1 MAQLHNST
9 DNLFAALDGG
19 HAQDG
24 KSSSN
29 SLSYPSNI
37 GTQDQHSWILFD
49 IYETQ
54 SAKFETTRDSQQVG
68 AALGAMVGA
77 TLLQG
82 GEGTVGAIAGAGA
95 KAAATVSLIGS
106 IDDLY
111 NAMGTNVAAENSLYT
126 TPQTKSKQSI
136 ALYMP
141 ASITNKDGFQY
152 SDIGMGKM
160 RDIAGLKDAGV
171 DMFMNLGKG
180 EIQGPATTQTQESKM
195 AFELG
200 ALEKVS
206 DSAAALRM
214 KSMGATINPRMEMLF
229 KGVNFREFSFEFIF
243 KPESF
248 DEHETVMKIIKS
260 FRKHAYPELSG
271 GGRFYIMPAEFEI
284 SYQFQGG
291 PNPHV
296 HKIKRCYCTNID
308 TDWTD
313 GGGWRVLPDGRPAH
327 IKLALSFK
335 ETKQVTSQDIEGGY

>member
-1 MAQLHNST
+1 MLNNST

-19 HAQDG
+19 HAQDS
-24 KSSSN
+24 KKTPAV
-29 SLSYPSNI
+29 LSYPSNL
-37 GTQDQHSWILFD
+37 GTADQHSWILFD
-49 IYETQ
+49 IYETE

-82 GEGTVGAIAGAGA
+82 GEGTIGAIAGATA
-95 KAAATVSLIGS
+95 KAGASIALLGS

-111 NAMGTNVAAENSLYT
+111 GAMGGVGKSEESLYT
-126 TPQTKSKQSI
+126 TPQRKSKQSI

-141 ASITNKDGFQY
+141 SSITNKDGFQY

-171 DMFMNLGKG
+171 SMFVNPLSGKG
-180 EIQGPATTQTQESKM
+180 FAGPGNAQTQETKM

-229 KGVNFREFSFEFIF
+229 KGVNFREFSFEFTF

-248 DEHETVMKIIKS
+248 DEHETVVKIIKS
-260 FRKHAYPELSG
+260 FRKNSYPELSG
-271 GGRFYIMPAEFEI
+271 GGRFYIMPAEFDI

-291 PNPHV
+291 PNKHV
-296 HKIKRCYCTNID
+296 NKIKRCYCTSID

-327 IKLALSFK
+327 IKMSLSFK
-335 ETKQVTSQDIEGGY
+335 ETKQVTSQDVEGGY